1 MASILNVDQ
10 IGHSTS
16 GTTGLEIDTSG
27 QVLLP
32 AIPFMKMEVDGNTT
46 LGSGTDTIHTA
57 PYDNILSSRG
67 ITLNTSTYMF
77 QVPVTGLYHFS
88 GAVRVNASPDYLWW
102 AIADSGG
109 TRLQTNAFVLAN
121 YRSPVSGFSTVTGS
135 QLMPLTAS
143 TDYQIQFGSSLSGA
157 ITVNAF
163 QTWMDIF
170 LVGGN

>member
-10 IGHSTS
+10 IGHSSS
-16 GTTGLEIDTSG
+16 GTTALEIDSSG

-32 AIPFMKMEVDGNTT
+32 AIPFMKMEVDGDTSVTVSGGTT
-46 LGSGTDTIHTA
+46 T
-57 PYDNILSSRG
+57 PFDNVLSSRG
-67 ITLNTSTYMF
+67 ITLNTSTHMF

-88 GAVRVNASPDYLWW
+88 GSVRIDALSDYIWW
-102 AIADSGG
+102 TIADSGG
-109 TRLQTNAFVLAN
+109 TRLQPSAFVLGN
-121 YRSPVSGFSTVTGS
+121 YRSPLSQFSTSSGS

-143 TDYQIQFGSSLSGA
+143 TDYQIQFGSSVTGA
-157 ITVNAF
+157 NNVKGD